1 MYITTYINY
10 TMNNNI
16 TAKYNMIYKTNEHQL
31 ANMNYNMC
39 VKMNSK
45 SYTDTNDD
53 FEYKYR
59 SRI

>member
-1 MYITTYINY
+1 
-10 TMNNNI
+10 MNNNI